1 MPDVIIVGGG
11 LGGLVC
17 AARLAT
23 GGKRVLVLEKKSQVG
38 GTSYIF
44 RRGEYAFPM
53 GPLSFSFPGRVREF
67 LAEAGVEQELACRPS
82 RFALSAPF
90 GTVEY
95 SRPLKD
101 LKKDLKRVFPEEALG
116 LDIFVTELGK
126 AMDVV
131 SDLDRWH
138 PEYQPG
144 IGRDDAYKRM
154 RTAELNRYRLVSQ
167 YGTTP
172 AAAILDRLFSDIRL
186 KAFLGSMG
194 TERPSMSWLNLAHM
208 WNVMSSEGIW
218 FPEGGI
224 HWLADRLREV
234 ILARGGEVRCQ
245 EPVRKVLVRD
255 GRAVGVA
262 TARGEALEAR
272 WVVSNADYKTL
283 FLELLDPGN
292 VPPEH
297 LKLVRNTPYSGSELC
312 VYLGLDARRADL
324 SRLGVEHTFFRRQ
337 QTGSPASDL
346 EDFYERE
353 VEVCH
358 WSVQAPES
366 APPGRVAIVLRM
378 GFPYDH
384 FSRWRTGERTRLDG
398 YKEYKLRLAR
408 KLVATVEP
416 LVPGLSNAGDLMEV
430 ATPLTYRDWGNR
442 HLGSIAGWTWT
453 PEAAAML
460 RTKLLVET
468 PVPGLLAAGAYAATE
483 LFLGGVPTAM
493 FTGRLA
499 AEVILES

>member
-23 GGKRVLVLEKKSQVG
+23 GGKKVVLLEKKPHVG

-44 RRGEYAFPM
+44 RRGDYAFPM

-67 LAEAGVEQELACRPS
+67 LAEAGVEQELACQPS
-82 RFALSAPF
+82 RFALRAPY

-95 SRPLKD
+95 SRPLAD
-101 LKKDLKRVFPEEALG
+101 LKKDLKRMFPEEALG

-131 SDLDRWH
+131 SELDRWH
-138 PEYQPG
+138 PDFQPG
-144 IGRDDAYKRM
+144 AGRDSAYKRM
-154 RTAELNRYRLVSQ
+154 RTAELNRFRLVNQ

-172 AAAILDRLFSDIRL
+172 AAAILDRLFTDDRL

-194 TERPSMSWLNLAHM
+194 TERASMSWLNLAHM
-208 WNVMSSEGIW
+208 WNVMSSEGVW
-218 FPEGGI
+218 FPEGGV
-224 HWLADRLREV
+224 HWIADRLREV
-234 ILARGGEVRCQ
+234 ILARGGEIRCQ

-255 GRAVGVA
+255 GRAAGVA
-262 TARGEALEAR
+262 TARGENLDAR

-283 FLELLDPGN
+283 FLELLDSGD

-297 LKLVRNTPYSGSELC
+297 LQLVRNTPYTGSELC
-312 VYLGLDARRADL
+312 VYLGLDAGRADL
-324 SRLGVEHTFFRRQ
+324 SRLSVEHVFFRRQ
-337 QTGSPASDL
+337 QTGMEAPDL
-346 EDFYERE
+346 EDFDERE

-358 WSVQAPES
+358 WSAQAPGL
-366 APPGRVAIVLRM
+366 APRGRASLILRT

-384 FSRWRTGERTRLDG
+384 FARWRTGERARLDG
-398 YKEYKLRLAR
+398 YKDFKAQLGR
-408 KLVATVEP
+408 KFVATVEA
-416 LVPGLSNAGDLMEV
+416 LVPGLARAVEFMDV

-453 PEAAAML
+453 SEAAETL
-460 RTKLLVET
+460 HSKILVET
-468 PVPGLLAAGAYAATE
+468 PVPGLLSAGAYAATE
-483 LFLGGVPTAM
+483 LFLGGVPTAL
-493 FTGRLA
+493 FTGNLA
-499 AEVILES
+499 AQVILES

>member
-23 GGKRVLVLEKKSQVG
+23 GGKKVTVLEKKPHVG
-38 GTSYIF
+38 GTSYVF

-67 LAEAGVEQELACRPS
+67 LTQAGVEQELACRPS

-90 GTVEY
+90 GAVEY
-95 SRPLKD
+95 SRPLRE
-101 LKKDLKRVFPEEALG
+101 LKKDLKRMFPEEALG

-144 IGRDDAYKRM
+144 AGRDDAYKRM

-172 AAAILDRLFSDIRL
+172 AAAILDRLFTDVRL

-194 TERPSMSWLNLAHM
+194 TERPSMSWLNLALM
-208 WNVMSSEGIW
+208 WNVMSSEGVW
-218 FPEGGI
+218 FPEGGV
-224 HWLADRLREV
+224 HWVADQLREV
-234 ILARGGEVRCQ
+234 ILARGGEVRCLA
-245 EPVRKVLVRD
+245 PVRKVLVRER
-255 GRAVGVA
+255 RAAGVA
-262 TARGEALEAR
+262 TARGETLVAP
-272 WVVSNADYKTL
+272 WVVANADYKTL
-283 FLELLDPGN
+283 FLELLDPGD

-297 LKLVRNTPYSGSELC
+297 LKLVRNTPYTDSELC
-312 VYLGLDARRADL
+312 VYLGLNANRVDL
-324 SRLGVEHTFFRRQ
+324 SRLGVEHTFLRRQ
-337 QTGSPASDL
+337 QTGTSASDL
-346 EDFYERE
+346 EDFDERE
-353 VEVCH
+353 IEVCH
-358 WSVQAPES
+358 WSAQAPAL
-366 APPGRVAIVLRM
+366 APAGRAALVLRM

-384 FSRWRTGERTRLDG
+384 FSRWRTGEKARLDG
-398 YKEYKLRLAR
+398 YGDYKTRLAR
-408 KLVATVEP
+408 KLIATVET
-416 LVPGLSNAGDLMEV
+416 LVPGLGRAIDVMEV

-468 PVPGLLAAGAYAATE
+468 PIPGLLAAGAYAATE

-493 FTGRLA
+493 FTGSLA
-499 AEVILES
+499 AQVILES